1 MWLVKSKK
9 VNPFGNGLQLMLPLV
24 HSLISLPKRE
34 HAQFKQRWEKMNE
47 IVNKFVGCYATA
59 TNQKAMKMAKQLYQ
73 YDKKKKFTMD
83 HA

>member
-1 MWLVKSKK
+1 MVGKEQKGQSFWKRFTAYVASS
-9 VNPFGNGLQLMLPLV
+9 PQFDG
-24 HSLISLPKRE
+24 LPKRE
-34 HAQFKQRWEKMNE
+34 HAQFKQRWEKINE